1 MISPEL
7 LRRYEFFACLNDAQ
21 QKAVAMV
28 AEVVAYEGG
37 ATVFRE
43 GDPARSLYLLMD
55 GGVELSIA
63 ATRVV
68 GERLFVGS
76 VGPGE
81 PFGISAGLDGKKYSS
96 SAHATAS
103 IRVIKLDGSA
113 LRSLAG
119 LDCSLGFC
127 MMKQMAGAALA
138 RLEMAYVELAAAQT

>member
-28 AEVVAYEGG
+28 ADVAAYADG
-37 ATVFRE
+37 TVVFRE
-43 GDPARSLYLLMD
+43 GDTARSVFLLME
-55 GGVELSIA
+55 GSVELSIA
-63 ATRVV
+63 STQDV
-68 GERLFVGS
+68 GKGLFVGA

-81 PFGISAGLDGKKYSS
+81 PFGISAGLEGKTYAA
-96 SAHATAS
+96 SARATSAC
-103 IRVIKLDGSA
+103 RAVKLDGA
-113 LRSLAG
+113 AFRSLAG

-127 MMKQMAGAALA
+127 MMKQMADAALG